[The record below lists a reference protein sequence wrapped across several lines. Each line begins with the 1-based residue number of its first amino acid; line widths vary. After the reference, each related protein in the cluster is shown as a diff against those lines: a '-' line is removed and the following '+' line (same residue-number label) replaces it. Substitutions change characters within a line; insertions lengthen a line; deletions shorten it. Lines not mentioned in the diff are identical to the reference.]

1 MKCCGIADFFPYITT
16 KKHAVFIPGRLC
28 DTQGDKPLA
37 INQSAIAGFPWALR
51 KSMVP
56 NRQHN
61 VPNRP
66 WIVAPSVSKLDIC
79 PWAKRRRCLPQ
90 ALSSAPRWS
99 KHSMDN
105 SPLFIDQFAI
115 ETPFAVDFPLPCLIP
130 GGCVYIYVYIL
141 YIHKIFYLRYFN
153 LATERFERHTFQIY
167 QKPLVLQL
175 RKFL

>member
-115 ETPFAVDFPLPCLIP
+115 ETPFFGAPMGPQSFIISC
-130 GGCVYIYVYIL
+130 
-141 YIHKIFYLRYFN
+141 
-153 LATERFERHTFQIY
+153 
-167 QKPLVLQL
+167 LQL
-175 RKFL
+175 IWGEIDLYKPSPDFQHPLSLCKLIFPMI